1 MKRFF
6 TFKIGLVLI
15 GVCCLVVPWPSP
27 RPVASAQE
35 RIDKAEA
42 VKNELVALKG
52 TWKLISH
59 VEGGRVVEYDDPQ
72 LYTFADD
79 KVTIKRSGQVIAE
92 GPIDLDPAKTP
103 KHLNLRLTS
112 GQTDLTIYIR
122 EGEHLIQCACRDGK
136 TRPSEFA
143 TGTANGGEYLIVLKR
158 EK

>member
-6 TFKIGLVLI
+6 TFKIGLVLT
-15 GVCCLVVPWPSP
+15 GVCWLLMPWPTA

-35 RIDKAEA
+35 KIDKAEA
-42 VKNELVALKG
+42 VKKELVALKG
-52 TWKLISH
+52 TWKLITH

-79 KVTIKRSGQVIAE
+79 KLTVKRSDQVIAE
-92 GPIDLDPAKTP
+92 GPLDLDPTKAP
-103 KHLNLRLTS
+103 KHLDFRLTS

-122 EGEHLIQCACRDGK
+122 EGDHLIQCGCRDGK
-136 TRPSEFA
+136 TRPSDFA